1 MTTPTPIVSVL
12 LPFHR
17 EKFFLAES
25 IESIL
30 HQTCNSFEVLLISSD
45 SDLETLSIARQFA
58 EKDNRIRLLDAPGKG
73 LSTALNHGLHQAL
86 APYIAR
92 MDADDIAHSQRIEK
106 QIQFLQ
112 QHPEIGV
119 LSCRTSLLASNTS
132 APGIDHYIQWQNSL
146 ITPEDHYTNR
156 FIESPVAH
164 PTVIFRKSIC
174 EQHGGYSTEGIPE
187 DYDRWL
193 NWMSKGIRFHKLDE
207 VLLHWRDHPQRL
219 TRTSTDYA
227 VHRFTHVKANY
238 FKNWLEKKG
247 IQKRVIICGA
257 GPEARKKAAIFEAA
271 GVDIAGYSDLVRR
284 DIPGKIFLPE
294 TEIRAGSEWY
304 FLSLLAG
311 RGKAA
316 EMDHFLRN
324 RGLQPGKDYTIAA

>member
-1 MTTPTPIVSVL
+1 MTTKTPLVSVL

-17 EKFFLAES
+17 EKFFLSDS
-25 IESIL
+25 IKSIL
-30 HQTCNSFEVLLISSD
+30 HQSCTSLEVLLIASD
-45 SDLETLSIARQFA
+45 ADADTCSIARQFA
-58 EKDNRIRLLDAPGKG
+58 EKDERIRLLDAPEKG
-73 LSTALNHGLHQAL
+73 LSNALNYGLHLAQ

-92 MDADDIAHSQRIEK
+92 MDADDIAHPMRIEK
-106 QIQFLQ
+106 QVQFLQ
-112 QHPEIGV
+112 QYPETGV
-119 LSCRTSLLASNTS
+119 ISCRTSLLSTSTS
-132 APGIDHYIQWQNSL
+132 APGIDNYIQWQNSL

-164 PTVIFRKSIC
+164 PTVLFRKSIF
-174 EQHGGYSTEGIPE
+174 EQYGGYSTEGIPE

-193 NWMSKGIRFHKLDE
+193 HWMSKGIRFHKLEE

-227 VHRFTHVKANY
+227 IHQFTRIKATY
-238 FKNWLEKKG
+238 FKQWLDKKG
-247 IQKRVIICGA
+247 IQKRVIVCGA

-271 GVDIAGYSDLVRR
+271 GVDIAGFSDLVRR
-284 DIPGKIFLPE
+284 DLTDKIFLPE
-294 TEIRAGSEWY
+294 TEIQAGSQWY

-316 EMDHFLRN
+316 EMDLFLRS